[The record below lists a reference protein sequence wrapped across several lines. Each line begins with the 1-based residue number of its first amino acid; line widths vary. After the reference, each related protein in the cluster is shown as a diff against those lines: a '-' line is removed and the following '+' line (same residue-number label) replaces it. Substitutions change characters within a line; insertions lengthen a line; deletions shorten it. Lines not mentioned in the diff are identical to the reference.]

1 MLGISPSYEKPERN
15 VSHALSRHRATG
27 ACEYQRNARRKLLS
41 ATAVLLSLLVVLGLA
56 NAARATGL
64 TVSSVSQAT
73 VDFGL
78 PRTQV
83 VSGLDLE
90 AACQVVVAYEG
101 VNVLDGQSAGTFL
114 TVDPGQCAITAYVLG
129 VALSLP
135 ILDETPLGR
144 YHFDIV
150 GVTIANF
157 GIADVSVDLLT
168 SLAANYAG
176 GSQVIS
182 PEPASLAWS
191 QWGTSTVTVAA
202 DSGSSGDSLLLAAP
216 YTISMAFGVGASV
229 QALGLTVWSA
239 NLVTLGAVAGT
250 PSVTIPVSVDLRP
263 SSVPVTGGWAP
274 SPYSLQVNW
283 TPNTDS
289 DFAEYRI
296 SVRDNGSAAVEYA
309 DASQASSSL
318 TVAAEPGR
326 NYTVTVAAV
335 DQAGLVST
343 QSVVT
348 IPTPLPASAPGNSQ
362 NIGTMGAPNATQVL
376 VVLILTAVVAGILGY
391 VVGRRRRRRDG

>member
-1 MLGISPSYEKPERN
+1 MEGIRPPNEPPKRS
-15 VSHALSRHRATG
+15 VSHAPSPHGRIE
-27 ACEYQRNARRKLLS
+27 ACEYQRNVSRKVLS
-41 ATAVLLSLLVVLGLA
+41 SAAFILCLLVVLGIA
-56 NAARATGL
+56 GTASATTL
-64 TVSSVSQAT
+64 TASSVSQQT

-83 VSGLDLE
+83 VSGLDIE
-90 AACQVVVAYEG
+90 AACQVAATYG
-101 VNVLDGQSAGTFL
+101 GLSVLDGQSADTFIS
-114 TVDPGQCAITAYVLG
+114 VGPGQCAITVYVLG

-176 GSQVIS
+176 SSQVINAQ
-182 PEPASLAWS
+182 PVALGWS

-202 DSGSSGDSLLLAAP
+202 DSGGSGDSLTLSAP
-216 YTISMAFGVGASV
+216 YTVAMTFGVGASV

-250 PSVTIPVSVDLRP
+250 PSVAIPVSVDLRP
-263 SSVPVTGGWAP
+263 SSVPLTGGWAP

-283 TPNTDS
+283 TPNSDS
-289 DFAEYRI
+289 DFSEYRI
-296 SVRDNGSAAVEYA
+296 TVQENGTAPLVYTDN
-309 DASQASSSL
+309 SQASSSL
-318 TVAAEPGR
+318 TMPAEPGR
-326 NYTVTVAAV
+326 TYAIGVVAV
-335 DQAGLVST
+335 DQAGLVSSR
-343 QSVVT
+343 SVVT
-348 IPTPLPASAPGNSQ
+348 VTTPPSPSTTGNLSEAGMP
-362 NIGTMGAPNATQVL
+362 NGTQI
-376 VVLILTAVVAGILGY
+376 VVLFLLAAIVAGILGY
-391 VVGRRRRRRDG
+391 LAGQRHRRRFD